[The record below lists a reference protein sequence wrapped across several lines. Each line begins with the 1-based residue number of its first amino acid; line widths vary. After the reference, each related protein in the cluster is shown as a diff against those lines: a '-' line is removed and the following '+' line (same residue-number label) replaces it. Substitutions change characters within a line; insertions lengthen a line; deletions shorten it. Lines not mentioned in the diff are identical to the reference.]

1 MCGQRVLR
9 VSQWN
14 SISWVH
20 RAGISCYQPP
30 QQRGSGRLYPS
41 FCAQWM
47 LCHHRHINP
56 PPPAAA
62 ARTHNTSQ
70 SIRRVSDLPI
80 IETIWRRL
88 HAAEL
93 LTAVFA
99 INLLREVQSL
109 FLSFRLAWLV
119 LFPSLQAASLDGQ
132 LPLLS
137 LFFWLPAT
145 YISALLPPPS
155 FMRTFFFRFRVNC
168 THAWQTHGR
177 TDGRGVTYNAVSYG
191 RAAA

>member
-1 MCGQRVLR
+1 VCGQRVLR

-137 LFFWLPAT
+137 LFFLAACHVHFRIIT
-145 YISALLPPPS
+145 SAKFYANVFFVFES
-155 FMRTFFFRFRVNC
+155 IVRTRDR
-168 THAWQTHGR
+168 R
-177 TDGRGVTYNAVSYG
+177 TDGQTDEA
-191 RAAA
+191 